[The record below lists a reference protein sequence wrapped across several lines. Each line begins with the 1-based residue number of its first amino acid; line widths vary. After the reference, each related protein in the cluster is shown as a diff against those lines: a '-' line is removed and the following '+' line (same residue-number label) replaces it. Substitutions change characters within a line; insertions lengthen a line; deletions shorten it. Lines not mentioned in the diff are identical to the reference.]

1 MEWKKAKCFSFKSFG
16 EHWLCVY
23 RWLRTKLD
31 DKSKQMIF
39 LGYEQKSK
47 WYKFYNPN
55 KGNMMISR
63 DVEFN
68 EEGAW
73 NWKVDDGE
81 KYDFL
86 PILDEKEERYEDHQ
100 EPIVSPLQ
108 TPMSSTFSPPSSLS
122 SFSSFSSSSSRSWSS
137 GTPPSL
143 LRKMRSLDDLYEV
156 TNHIDNDVKL

>member
-1 MEWKKAKCFSFKSFG
+1 
-16 EHWLCVY
+16 
-23 RWLRTKLD
+23 
-31 DKSKQMIF
+31 
-39 LGYEQKSK
+39 
-47 WYKFYNPN
+47 
-55 KGNMMISR
+55 MMISR

-108 TPMSSTFSPPSSLS
+108 TPMSSTFSPPPSL
-122 SFSSFSSSSSRSWSS
+122 SSFSSSSSSS
-137 GTPPSL
+137 
-143 LRKMRSLDDLYEV
+143 R
-156 TNHIDNDVKL
+156 N

>member
-1 MEWKKAKCFSFKSFG
+1 
-16 EHWLCVY
+16 
-23 RWLRTKLD
+23 
-31 DKSKQMIF
+31 
-39 LGYEQKSK
+39 
-47 WYKFYNPN
+47 
-55 KGNMMISR
+55 MISR

-108 TPMSSTFSPPSSLS
+108 TPMSSTFSPPPSL
-122 SFSSFSSSSSRSWSS
+122 FSFSSSSSSSSSRS
-137 GTPPSL
+137 
-143 LRKMRSLDDLYEV
+143 
-156 TNHIDNDVKL
+156 

>member
-1 MEWKKAKCFSFKSFG
+1 
-16 EHWLCVY
+16 
-23 RWLRTKLD
+23 
-31 DKSKQMIF
+31 
-39 LGYEQKSK
+39 
-47 WYKFYNPN
+47 
-55 KGNMMISR
+55 MMISR

-122 SFSSFSSSSSRSWSS
+122 SFSSFSSSSSRS
-137 GTPPSL
+137 
-143 LRKMRSLDDLYEV
+143 
-156 TNHIDNDVKL
+156 